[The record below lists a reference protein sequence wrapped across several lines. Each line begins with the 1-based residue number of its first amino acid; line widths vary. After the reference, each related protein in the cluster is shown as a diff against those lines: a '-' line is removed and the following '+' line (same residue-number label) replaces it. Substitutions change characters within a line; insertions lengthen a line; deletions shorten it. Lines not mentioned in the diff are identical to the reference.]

1 MGGFDSSVTAPHLPI
16 RQYYETEGDR
26 ARWVREIFNR
36 TASDYDRM
44 ERVLGLGT
52 GSWYRRC
59 ALRRAGLK
67 PGMTVLDIGTGTG
80 LLAREAAAIVGDA
93 QLVVG
98 VDPSPGMMEH
108 AKVPAGLRL
117 LAGSAEAI
125 PAADAAA
132 DFLSMGY
139 ALRHVSDLPAAFSE
153 FFRLLRPGGR
163 LCLLEIT
170 QPNGTVSRALLKAY
184 LHGFVTAV
192 AAMISRHR
200 DMPHLMRYHWD
211 TIAACVPPAAIMS
224 ALTAAGFVDVD
235 RRLDLGIFSEY
246 RARKPPNL

>member
-1 MGGFDSSVTAPHLPI
+1 MDGRDSCVTAPHPPI
-16 RQYYETEGDR
+16 RRYYATEGDR

-36 TASDYDRM
+36 TAGDYDRM

-59 ALRRAGLK
+59 ALRRAGLT

-93 QLVVG
+93 RLVVG
-98 VDPSPGMMEH
+98 VDPSPQMMEH
-108 AKVPAGLRL
+108 AKVPAGLQL

-125 PAADAAA
+125 PAPDAAA

-139 ALRHVSDLPAAFSE
+139 ALRHVSDLQVVFGE
-153 FFRLLRPGGR
+153 FFRVLRPGGR
-163 LCLLEIT
+163 LCLLEISL
-170 QPNGTVSRALLKAY
+170 PGGTLSRALLKGY
-184 LHGFVTAV
+184 LHSFVSAV

-200 DMPHLMRYHWD
+200 DMPDLMRYHWD
-211 TIAACVPPAAIMS
+211 TIAACVPPAAIIG
-224 ALTAAGFVDVD
+224 ALTGAGFVDAE
-235 RRLDLGIFSEY
+235 RRLELHIFSEY
-246 RARKPPNL
+246 RARKPPSP

>member
-1 MGGFDSSVTAPHLPI
+1 
-16 RQYYETEGDR
+16 
-26 ARWVREIFNR
+26 
-36 TASDYDRM
+36 M

-59 ALRRAGLK
+59 VLQRAGLK

-80 LLAREAAAIVGDA
+80 LLAREAAAIVGCA

-108 AKVPAGLRL
+108 ARVPAGLRL
-117 LAGSAEAI
+117 HAGSAEAI

-139 ALRHVSDLPAAFSE
+139 ALRHIVDLRTAFGE
-153 FFRLLRPGGR
+153 FFRVLRPGGR

-170 QPNGTVSRALLKAY
+170 QPDGAISRALLKGY
-184 LHGFVTAV
+184 LRGFVTAV
-192 AAMISRHR
+192 AALISRHR
-200 DMPHLMRYHWD
+200 DMPDLMRYHFD
-211 TIAACVPPAAIMS
+211 TIAACVPPAQIIG
-224 ALTAAGFVDVD
+224 ALSAAGFVDVE
-235 RRLDLGIFSEY
+235 RRVDLGFFSEY
-246 RARKPPNL
+246 RARKPPNP